1 MRNPELVKKL
11 VSMGVNI
18 NSVDDQG
25 SGCFHILFS
34 AFTKQ
39 LSRCALIADFLLEK
53 GATVNNY
60 NNDNWAPIH
69 IAARRGSKECLLWIL
84 SSNKILRKEHK
95 EEFDLNLKG
104 KNKWTPLHLTINSYR
119 LEETLIL
126 LENGCDVFA
135 RNIDSRT
142 PKRVS
147 NGNYLFTKLLTNFE
161 MKILEKKY
169 RDSNEDK
176 NEEEEENDDDNE
188 NNNSRWR

>member
-1 MRNPELVKKL
+1 M
-11 VSMGVNI
+11 
-18 NSVDDQG
+18 
-25 SGCFHILFS
+25 
-34 AFTKQ
+34 
-39 LSRCALIADFLLEK
+39 
-53 GATVNNY
+53 
-60 NNDNWAPIH
+60 
-69 IAARRGSKECLLWIL
+69 
-84 SSNKILRKEHK
+84 
-95 EEFDLNLKG
+95 
-104 KNKWTPLHLTINSYR
+104 TINSYR

-176 NEEEEENDDDNE
+176 NYKKRITEMPTRKMTGGIFPI
-188 NNNSRWR
+188 NSCTSSLRNSILGDFCLVSITTFLTLIGF